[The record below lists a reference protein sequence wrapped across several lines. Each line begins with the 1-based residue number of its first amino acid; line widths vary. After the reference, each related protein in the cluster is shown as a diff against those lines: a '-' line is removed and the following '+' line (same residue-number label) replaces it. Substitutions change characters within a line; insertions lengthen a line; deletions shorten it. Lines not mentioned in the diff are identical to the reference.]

1 MEKTKEL
8 IVPFILTGDSNR
20 ETISR
25 MIAYILDTDEDL
37 ILQVL
42 RSSDRNAFM
51 GSGII
56 KDVKLLEDKIIAL
69 TLFTA
74 STDIEMDFK
83 KGKQEFLDTF
93 VKYLKKK

>member
-1 MEKTKEL
+1 
-8 IVPFILTGDSNR
+8 
-20 ETISR
+20 

-56 KDVKLLEDKIIAL
+56 KDVSDTLKRKKILENAPWLKLLEDKIIAL